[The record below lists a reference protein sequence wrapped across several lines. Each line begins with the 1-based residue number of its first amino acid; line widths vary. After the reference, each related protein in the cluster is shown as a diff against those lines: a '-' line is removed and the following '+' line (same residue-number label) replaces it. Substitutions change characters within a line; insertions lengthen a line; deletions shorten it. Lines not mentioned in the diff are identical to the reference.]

1 MAKPTRHA
9 DTRAKP
15 PLEVVA
21 PMWAVDPRATCSRFA
36 LVIAPKRKRPAG
48 SPQVA

>member
-21 PMWAVDPRATCSRFA
+21 PMWAVDPRATCSHFA

>member
-1 MAKPTRHA
+1 VAETARRA

-15 PLEVVA
+15 QLEVVA
-21 PMWAVDPRATCSRFA
+21 PMLAVDPRATCSRFA
-36 LVIAPKRKRPAG
+36 LVIATKRKRPAG